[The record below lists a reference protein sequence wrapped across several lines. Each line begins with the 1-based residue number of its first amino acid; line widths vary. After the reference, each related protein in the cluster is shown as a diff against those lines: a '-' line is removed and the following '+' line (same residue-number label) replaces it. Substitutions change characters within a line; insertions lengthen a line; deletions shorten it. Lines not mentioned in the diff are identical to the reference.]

1 MQVSPIHSILPK
13 LIIDRISTSDV
24 VVKHRVLANRVQK
37 FVRMLECIPIFTW
50 GAHLHH
56 VKHVLRIRILTLLEW
71 QLLKLG
77 SDW

>member
-13 LIIDRISTSDV
+13 LIIDGISTSDV
-24 VVKHRVLANRVQK
+24 VVKHRVLANRVQE
-37 FVRMLECIPIFTW
+37 FVRMLECISIFTW
-50 GAHLHH
+50 GAYLYH

-77 SDW
+77 SGW